1 MPDSLAKNNAEMR
14 RWVDRAGLF
23 AAVVTQ
29 RFVVQWRILLEFL
42 CAVMRR
48 RRPSE
53 AVAAELGPGSRFSLH
68 KGAVSSII
76 IPIAVIAS
84 CVDVPLIHLL
94 LNDHVSAVLR
104 GPFHVALLVFNAWAI
119 IWIIGDRSSVTHIPH
134 VVGSDMLRLRVGFR
148 LGFDVPL
155 SAVRGVYGLKGSPRE
170 WMPARGLTRNQVVM
184 VTPMDAPNVLLEI
197 SVTETAAFSLH
208 ARRSTGARR
217 FLAIRVDN
225 AEGFKHALTPVC

>member
-1 MPDSLAKNNAEMR
+1 MPDRLAENNTELHRRVDGAELL
-14 RWVDRAGLF
+14 A
-23 AAVVTQ
+23 AAVT
-29 RFVVQWRILLEFL
+29 RRIVVEWRIWLEFI

-53 AVAAELGPGSRFSLH
+53 AVAAELGPGSRFPLH

-76 IPIAVIAS
+76 IPITVIAS

-119 IWIIGDRSSVTHIPH
+119 IWIIDDRSAVAHIPH
-134 VVGSDMLRLRVGFR
+134 VVGLDTLRLRVGHR
-148 LGFDVPL
+148 LALDVPL
-155 SAVRGVYGLKGSPRE
+155 SAVRGIHSLKGSPRE
-170 WMPARGLTRNQVVM
+170 WMSARGLTRNEVVL

-197 SVTETAAFSLH
+197 DVTEKAAFSLR
-208 ARRSTGARR
+208 ARRSAGARR

-225 AEGFKHALTPVC
+225 AEGFKRALASAC